1 MRMSGT
7 VWGQGG
13 FFATKRASARR
24 LGAGNLMSRLLAV
37 CLGLFATAGFAMAAP
52 IAGTVMNGTTNR
64 PVAGAEVI
72 LLELQSGMTPVAKAR
87 TGVRGRF
94 QLGQAASQA
103 ELVQVNYR
111 GVSYYQSV
119 DPNAKSTDVVVYD
132 TTTDSKA
139 LVVASHVIVFHASGA
154 NLDVE
159 EQYLVENSIKPPAT
173 FYVPKGTFRFQI
185 PAGAQLGDVSTW
197 TGSRIP
203 TLQKPI
209 DAGNNVKAIDWAFRP
224 GKNVVRLGYQ
234 LPYPSNQTVLH
245 AQSPYPATHVF
256 LAVPPG
262 MQVSSDGFS
271 PMGNEQGYT
280 IYTRQSVPPSADLA
294 IAVSGVVTAGGTPS
308 AENSTGASS
317 DSGVQTIPDRYRR
330 VTWLIA
336 GLFGILLVVGALM
349 LWRKSPKTPA
359 GDGQADKAADLVA
372 SAQRSAQNQLDE
384 IKNRLLQLELKHAT
398 GSLGDSEYARE
409 RQSVEKALRALLKA

>member
-1 MRMSGT
+1 MSETG
-7 VWGQGG
+7 WGHGG
-13 FFATKRASARR
+13 FFAAKSAGARPLRR
-24 LGAGNLMSRLLAV
+24 GRLMGRMLAF
-37 CLGLFATAGFAMAAP
+37 CLSVLATAGFAMAAP
-52 IAGTVMNGTTNR
+52 IAGTVTNGTTNK
-64 PVAGAEVI
+64 PVSGAEVI
-72 LLELQSGMTPVAKAR
+72 LLELESGMTPVAKTTTDAH
-87 TGVRGRF
+87 GRF
-94 QLGQAASQA
+94 ELGKAASHT

-132 TTTDSKA
+132 TTTDPKA
-139 LVVASHVIVFHASGA
+139 LVVASHVIVFQPSGG
-154 NLDVE
+154 NLQVE
-159 EQYLVENSIKPPAT
+159 EQYMVENTIEPAAT

-224 GKNVVRLGYQ
+224 GKNVVRVAYQ
-234 LPYPSNQTVLH
+234 VAYPSNQTVLH

-271 PMGNEQGYT
+271 PMGSEQGYT
-280 IYTRQSVPPSADLA
+280 IYARQSVPSNADLA
-294 IAVSGVVTAGGTPS
+294 IAVSGVATAAGAP
-308 AENSTGASS
+308 AAQNSSGASS
-317 DSGVQTIPDRYRR
+317 DSGVRTIPDRYRR
-330 VTWLIA
+330 LTWLIA
-336 GLFGILLVVGALM
+336 GLFGVLMAIGAMM
-349 LWRKSPKTPA
+349 LWRKSPKSTA
-359 GDGQADKAADLVA
+359 GDGQTDKAADLVA

-384 IKNRLLQLELKHAT
+384 IKNRLLQLELKHAAGT
-398 GSLGDSEYARE
+398 LGDSEYARE